1 MKFLQGLSAFLS
13 KWTPVVVTLAAVL
26 SYFLPETFGWTLWK
40 KGIVQTFL
48 LGLIMLMFIL
58 R

>member
-26 SYFLPETFGWTLWK
+26 SYFVPEAFGWK
-40 KGIVQTFL
+40 I
-48 LGLIMLMFIL
+48 
-58 R
+58 